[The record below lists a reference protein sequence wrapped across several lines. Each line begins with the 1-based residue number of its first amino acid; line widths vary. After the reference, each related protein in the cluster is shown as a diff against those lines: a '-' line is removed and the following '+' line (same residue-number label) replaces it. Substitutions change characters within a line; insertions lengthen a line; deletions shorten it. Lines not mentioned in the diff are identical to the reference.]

1 MAYWL
6 TQFLDDVDNFVTQV
20 RHCLKVIKSRDFIP
34 TYKQRWKSFATYLL
48 TIQLIDSVS
57 IMPRFKS
64 VTKLETLSLN
74 QFCKICAIT
83 CTSLEEKADDSQQ
96 PSTLDAEGKFK
107 SFLILLPRQILEQ
120 VITKTLTI
128 ITSEVR
134 KKRSHKG
141 LIKAIECLPQRSVQ
155 KLDCASLY
163 SQVRLYGHVNSRCVF

>member
-1 MAYWL
+1 
-6 TQFLDDVDNFVTQV
+6 
-20 RHCLKVIKSRDFIP
+20 
-34 TYKQRWKSFATYLL
+34 
-48 TIQLIDSVS
+48 
-57 IMPRFKS
+57 MPRFKS

-83 CTSLEEKADDSQQ
+83 CTSLEEKADDPSQE
-96 PSTLDAEGKFK
+96 PESTLDAEGKFK

-155 KLDCASLY
+155 KLDFASLY
-163 SQVRLYGHVNSRCVF
+163 SQVRLYGHVNSRCVFLLIF

>member
-1 MAYWL
+1 MTLTILWL
-6 TQFLDDVDNFVTQV
+6 KLDIAWRWLNRVT
-20 RHCLKVIKSRDFIP
+20 
-34 TYKQRWKSFATYLL
+34 SFQHTSKGESLLLL
-48 TIQLIDSVS
+48 TYSLFSWLIQYQS

-141 LIKAIECLPQRSVQ
+141 LIKAIECLPQKSVQ
-155 KLDCASLY
+155 KLDLASLY
-163 SQVRLYGHVNSRCVF
+163 SQVRLYGHVNTRCVF

>member
-1 MAYWL
+1 
-6 TQFLDDVDNFVTQV
+6 
-20 RHCLKVIKSRDFIP
+20 
-34 TYKQRWKSFATYLL
+34 
-48 TIQLIDSVS
+48 
-57 IMPRFKS
+57 MPRFKS

-107 SFLILLPRQILEQ
+107 SFLILLPRTILEQ

-155 KLDCASLY
+155 KLDLASLY

>member
-1 MAYWL
+1 
-6 TQFLDDVDNFVTQV
+6 
-20 RHCLKVIKSRDFIP
+20 
-34 TYKQRWKSFATYLL
+34 
-48 TIQLIDSVS
+48 
-57 IMPRFKS
+57 MPRFKS

-141 LIKAIECLPQRSVQ
+141 LIKAIECLPQKSVQ
-155 KLDCASLY
+155 KLDLASLY
-163 SQVRLYGHVNSRCVF
+163 SEVRLYGHVNSRCVFNYFLTELSIYCVFLIFLLIIKYVGNLITYLTYYM